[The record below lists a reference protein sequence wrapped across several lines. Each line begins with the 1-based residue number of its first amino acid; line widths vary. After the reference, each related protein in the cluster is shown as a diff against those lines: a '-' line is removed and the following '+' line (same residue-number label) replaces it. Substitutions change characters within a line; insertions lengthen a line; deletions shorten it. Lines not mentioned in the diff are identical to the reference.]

1 MKLTAEQHRQIEQGL
16 LNELPIKVRGESI
29 EYNNYVIR
37 QDKSGLWC
45 LYANFNGLDLV
56 DKFNLRIS
64 AVMAAKKYEKV
75 AIREF
80 NSIKTIDQHYNQLK
94 NDIKIFE
101 YLIKKTSD
109 IEKKDN
115 YYFRLQECKLR
126 IRRIQLEIESMY
138 RCTFR

>member
-16 LNELPIKVRGESI
+16 LNELPIKVKGESI

-37 QDKSGLWC
+37 QDKSDMWC

-80 NSIKTIDQHYNQLK
+80 NSIKTIDQHYNQLR

-109 IEKKDN
+109 VEKKDN

-126 IRRIQLEIESMY
+126 IRRVQFEIESMY